1 MAQLTQ
7 ADQRQMKARGLYVK
21 ERCDRAGCTSIIG
34 YLSWLGRSHAVF
46 CSRECRDLEEPMMRV
61 KVREPKEPPAEQ
73 IVKAKSDMVL
83 GIARPGT
90 MPEKMLSVMLDEK
103 WHVKDSFKKYKN
115 RAKDSVGYF
124 LTVLGRTGMKAERP
138 FKLEMD
144 GDKVRLVFLGK
155 NCSVQKVVVQDV
167 PVAEA

>member
-1 MAQLTQ
+1 MT
-7 ADQRQMKARGLYVK
+7 KIK
-21 ERCDRAGCTSIIG
+21 I
-34 YLSWLGRSHAVF
+34 
-46 CSRECRDLEEPMMRV
+46 
-61 KVREPKEPPAEQ
+61 REPKEPPAEQ

-124 LTVLGRTGMKAERP
+124 LTVLGRTGSKAERP
-138 FKLEMD
+138 FKIETN
-144 GDKVRLVFLGK
+144 GDKVRLVFLSK
-155 NCSVQKVVVQDV
+155 NGSTAKVVVQDV